1 MALRFSDLVIH
12 RAFGLVALLV
22 GADSCTVYAP
32 MQPTMPLVAAAGQAE
47 TAGNIQPNGRVE
59 ASVAYSPATHL
70 LFTAGGTACPKL
82 GTDYFL
88 VTRQYEVGAG
98 GYTSLGSSDWLLSGL
113 GGYGQAVSNRGYKDV
128 GIIIFG
134 PTFSEYN
141 ARYSKLFAQAG
152 IARVWDRGSL
162 GFTYRLTQVR
172 FATLTDTRYGELPLT
187 RMARHEILFFAR
199 RAWGSS
205 SHWESL
211 ATAGMSVSGT
221 PRIPDDPTYS
231 SNGTVEYE
239 ANRNLLPAF
248 YASFGVVYRPNW
260 GGR

>member
-1 MALRFSDLVIH
+1 MRFTDFVVY

-22 GADSCTVYAP
+22 GAGSCTVYAP

-47 TAGNIQPNGRVE
+47 ATGNIQPNGRVE

-70 LFTAGGTACPKL
+70 LLTAGGTACPKL

-98 GYTSLGSSDWLLSGL
+98 GYTALGSSGWLLSGL
-113 GGYGQAVSNRGYKDV
+113 GGYGQAASTRGYKDV
-128 GIIIFG
+128 GVIIFG
-134 PTFSEYN
+134 PTYSEYN

-152 IARVWDRGSL
+152 VAKIRHRGSF
-162 GFTYRLTQVR
+162 GFTYRLTQVH
-172 FATLTDTRYGELPLT
+172 FASLTDTRYGELPLP

-199 RAWGSS
+199 RAWGDSK
-205 SHWESL
+205 HWESM
-211 ATAGMSVSGT
+211 ATVGMSVSGT

-231 SNGTVEYE
+231 SNGTAEYE

-248 YASFGVVYRPNW
+248 YGSLGVVYHPHW